1 MSSRK
6 GNFVKVTDLL
16 NEAISKVD
24 EIMQDRDIQDKE
36 KVSKQVGIGAVI
48 FEDLAESRV
57 KNQVFDLKEALN
69 FNGETGPYIQY
80 MAVRT
85 NSVLNRA
92 GYIPENTNIDYEKLT
107 DDSSI
112 RLVKEISNYEQT
124 VIEAMSKNEPS
135 IISRYLID
143 VAKLY
148 ASFYNQNKI
157 ICDDK
162 NVQDARIY
170 LTYMTK
176 TTLTNGLALLG
187 IEVPDQ
193 M

>member
-1 MSSRK
+1 
-6 GNFVKVTDLL
+6 
-16 NEAISKVD
+16 
-24 EIMQDRDIQDKE
+24 MQDREIQDKE

-92 GYIPENTNIDYEKLT
+92 GYIPEITNIDYEKLT

-162 NVQDARIY
+162 TVQDARIY

>member
-1 MSSRK
+1 
-6 GNFVKVTDLL
+6 
-16 NEAISKVD
+16 
-24 EIMQDRDIQDKE
+24 
-36 KVSKQVGIGAVI
+36 
-48 FEDLAESRV
+48 
-57 KNQVFDLKEALN
+57 
-69 FNGETGPYIQY
+69 
-80 MAVRT
+80 
-85 NSVLNRA
+85 
-92 GYIPENTNIDYEKLT
+92 
-107 DDSSI
+107 
-112 RLVKEISNYEQT
+112 
-124 VIEAMSKNEPS
+124 MSKNEPS